1 MKDTRPS
8 PVPSGHPLPRGEREV
23 KEVKEVREVKKFIR
37 PLSEI
42 AKEQQLRRRNLPSP
56 LAGEGVSRRLTGEG
70 FAKLQAQQLRHDMT
84 DAESKLWQALRAKR
98 FEGYKFRRQVAIGRY
113 IVDFVC
119 YAKRL
124 VVEVDGS
131 QHEGSEHDVA
141 RDKWLEGEGFRVL
154 RLWNNGVLQNMDGAL
169 LTILEALTRP
179 SPASQGRG
187 TLSREGRGKSA
198 NNLPSPLAGE
208 HSSFPSPLAGEGV
221 PKGREGDVQ
230 Q

>member
-8 PVPSGHPLPRGEREV
+8 PVPSGHPLPQGEREV

-56 LAGEGVSRRLTGEG
+56 LAGEGVSQRLTGEG
-70 FAKLQAQQLRHDMT
+70 FAKLQAKHLRLNMT
-84 DAESKLWQALRAKR
+84 DAETKLWQQLRGKR
-98 FEGYKFRRQVAIGRY
+98 FEGYKFRRQVPIGRY

-119 YAKRL
+119 YSNRL
-124 VVEVDGS
+124 IVEVDGS
-131 QHEGSEHDVA
+131 QHDASEHDA
-141 RDKWLEGEGFRVL
+141 IRDTWLKGQGFQVV
-154 RLWNNGVLQNMDGAL
+154 RLWNNGVLTNMDGAL
-169 LTILEALTRP
+169 LTILEALTHP

-187 TLSREGRGKSA
+187 TLSREGRGKKRE
-198 NNLPSPLAGE
+198 LPSPLAGE

>member
-8 PVPSGHPLPRGEREV
+8 PVPSGHPLPQGEREE
-23 KEVKEVREVKKFIR
+23 KEVKEEKKFIR
-37 PLSEI
+37 PLTEI

-56 LAGEGVSRRLTGEG
+56 LAGEGVSQRLTGEG
-70 FAKLQAQQLRHDMT
+70 FAKLQAKHLRLNMT
-84 DAESKLWQALRAKR
+84 DAETKLWQQLRAKR
-98 FEGYKFRRQVAIGRY
+98 FENYKFRRQVPIGRY

-124 VVEVDGS
+124 IVEVDGS

-169 LTILEALTRP
+169 LTILDALTQP
-179 SPASQGRG
+179 SPASQGQG
-187 TLSREGRGKSA
+187 TLSREGRGKKRE
-198 NNLPSPLAGE
+198 LPSPLAGE

-221 PKGREGDVQ
+221 PNGREGDVQ